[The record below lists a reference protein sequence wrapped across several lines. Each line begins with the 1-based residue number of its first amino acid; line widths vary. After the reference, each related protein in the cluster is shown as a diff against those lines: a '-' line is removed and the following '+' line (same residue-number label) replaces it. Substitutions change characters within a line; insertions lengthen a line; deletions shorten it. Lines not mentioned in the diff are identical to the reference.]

1 MKAGIAGAVALVGV
15 LVSGGAMADGS
26 QLLVVC
32 PQAIKAAGDPQTIS
46 SQVTTIVSVV
56 GGVVGLTAL
65 TVAWS
70 QMKIASA
77 KVRLDLYNKRFNI
90 FLATVEYYFASY
102 GKTDGDMR
110 EKSRDFVKGCRE
122 AKFLFDKKDGIY
134 DTLMRIMDH
143 GSRIQAYEDAASG
156 ATPNVCNDARR
167 IMHESSVNA
176 RSAFDKDLHTL
187 EDQLTKYI
195 TFKTVTGWRG

>member
-15 LVSGGAMADGS
+15 LLSGGAIADGS

-32 PQAIKAAGDPQTIS
+32 PQAIKAVGDPQTIS

-56 GGVVGLTAL
+56 GGVVGLIAL

-70 QMKIASA
+70 QMRIASA

-90 FLATVEYYFASY
+90 FLATIEYYFASY
-102 GKTDGDMR
+102 GKTDVDMKG
-110 EKSRDFVKGCRE
+110 KSRDFVKACRE
-122 AKFLFDKKDGIY
+122 AKFLFDKNDGVY

-143 GSRIQAYEDAASG
+143 GSKIQAYEDAASG
-156 ATPNVCNDARR
+156 VMPGVCNDTKR

-195 TFKTVTGWRG
+195 TFKTVAGWRG